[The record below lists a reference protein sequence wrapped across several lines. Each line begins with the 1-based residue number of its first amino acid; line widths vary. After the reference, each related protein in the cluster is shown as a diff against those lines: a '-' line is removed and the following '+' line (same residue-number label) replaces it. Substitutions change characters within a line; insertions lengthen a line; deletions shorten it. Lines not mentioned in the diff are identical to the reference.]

1 MAATLP
7 LEYAAI
13 AIVKAATF
21 ILFPIDAYGEFLSQ
35 FSFLTLGQV
44 GYLSLLDRQ

>member
-13 AIVKAATF
+13 TIVKAVTF
-21 ILFPIDAYGEFLSQ
+21 ILFFIDAYGEFLSQ
-35 FSFLTLGQV
+35 FSFLTSGQL
-44 GYLSLLDRQ
+44 GYLFLLDRQ